1 MNRRCGGSSF
11 RNFSNHRDERMR
23 LDDHRMIGRIRARLA
38 HLSRGYRRVTHR
50 FVKVIRLVA
59 SVVHVISVLAALL
72 LLAAFVVYLGF
83 DHSAH
88 DLDLLRN
95 VIGGSWIIFIVDI
108 IVSYIAST
116 SGKSNGRSII
126 GVVTKAGVLITLI
139 PLLWSRSAHPW
150 IPWLET
156 ILYSRHFIYPVL
168 ASYAIVEVSESV
180 MRLIGRRVN
189 PSIILSASFI
199 VVIFLGSVLLMLPRC
214 TYVPLSYVDSLF
226 VSTSAV
232 CITGLTPIDPFVTF
246 TPLGILILSLLIQI
260 GGLGVMTF
268 TSFFALFFSG
278 RQSVYSQLMLRDMIY
293 SKSMSSLVP
302 TLLYILGFTV
312 VLETIGAVAVFFS
325 INDTLGLP
333 FWDTVVISLFHS
345 LSAFCNAGFSIIPGG
360 LSNPLLLN
368 GNLSIYWVTSAIVI
382 LGSIGFPILV
392 NFRDALYMRGR
403 RLWFYI
409 TGRPSREPL
418 TVHLFDMN
426 TKIVLVT
433 FFILFFFTVAGF
445 LAFEWN
451 NSLGGMSIEWKVTQG
466 VFNAVTPRSAGFA
479 SVNPA
484 GFLNVT
490 LVMVMFMMW
499 VGGASQSTAGG
510 IKVNTLA
517 AICLNLRCI
526 VTGRERVTAFRRT
539 IAVWSIRRA
548 NAVVAISIMSYFIF
562 SMIIL
567 TLEPGL
573 SARDSLFETL
583 SALFTVGSSLG
594 VTPILSTSSK
604 FVLCA
609 AMFLGRV
616 GIISL
621 MAGLVGRR
629 HDSPVSYPTDNLIIN

>member
-1 MNRRCGGSSF
+1 MKKETRSKWIIRRIETSL
-11 RNFSNHRDERMR
+11 MR
-23 LDDHRMIGRIRARLA
+23 AG
-38 HLSRGYRRVTHR
+38 RGYRRMTHR
-50 FVKVIRLVA
+50 FIKAIRRISLGLHVVSVVA
-59 SVVHVISVLAALL
+59 SVLMLAS
-72 LLAAFVVYLGF
+72 FVVLLGF
-83 DHSAH
+83 DHSGH
-88 DLDLLRN
+88 DIAILRG
-95 VIGGSWIIFIVDI
+95 VIRASRIIFIVDI
-108 IVSYIAST
+108 LFGLIA
-116 SGKSNGRSII
+116 NPP
-126 GVVTKAGVLITLI
+126 TKGSKRGLVRMVAEAGILITLL
-139 PLLWSRSAHPW
+139 PLLYPRPVHPW
-150 IPWLET
+150 VPWLSSL
-156 ILYSRHFIYPVL
+156 LYSNHFIYPVL
-168 ASYAIVEVSESV
+168 AAYAIVEVSEAV
-180 MRLIGRRVN
+180 MHLVGRRTN
-189 PSIILSASFI
+189 PSLILSCSFL
-199 VVIFLGSVLLMLPRC
+199 VVIFIGSVLLMLPRC
-214 TYVPLSYVDSLF
+214 TYGSLSYVDALF

-278 RQSVYSQLMLRDMIY
+278 RQSIYSQLMLRDMIY
-293 SKSMSSLVP
+293 SKSMNSLVP

-312 VLETIGAVAVFFS
+312 TLELIGAVAIFFS

-333 FWDTVVISLFHS
+333 FWDTVKISLFHS

-360 LSNPLLLN
+360 LSNPLLLF
-368 GNLSIYWVTSAIVI
+368 GNISIYWITSALVV
-382 LGSIGFPILV
+382 LGAIGFPILV
-392 NFRDALYMRGR
+392 NFKDAIFIKVRG
-403 RLWFYI
+403 LWRMAL
-409 TGRPSREPL
+409 GRKASEPRQ
-418 TVHLFDMN
+418 VHIYDMN

-433 FFILFFFTVAGF
+433 FFLL
-445 LAFEWN
+445 LAFSTGFFMLCEWSN
-451 NSLGGMSIEWKVTQG
+451 TLSGMDLVGRLTQS

-484 GFLNVT
+484 GFLNIT

-548 NAVVAISIMSYFIF
+548 NAVVAISILSYFIF
-562 SMIIL
+562 SVAIL
-567 TLEPGL
+567 ALEPTM
-573 SARDSLFETL
+573 SPRMTLFETL

-594 VTPILSTSSK
+594 ATPLLSTASK
-604 FVLCA
+604 LILCA

-621 MAGLVGRR
+621 MAGIAGRR
-629 HDSPVSYPTDNLIIN
+629 HDSFAVFPTDNLIIN

>member
-1 MNRRCGGSSF
+1 MK
-11 RNFSNHRDERMR
+11 
-23 LDDHRMIGRIRARLA
+23 LTDHRLIGHIEARLT
-38 HLSRGYRRVTHR
+38 HLGRSYRRLTHR
-50 FVKVIRLVA
+50 FVKAIRRIASGVHIV
-59 SVVHVISVLAALL
+59 SVVAALL
-72 LLAAFVVYLGF
+72 LLATFVVYLGF
-83 DHSAH
+83 DHSDH
-88 DLDLLRN
+88 DLGLLRG
-95 VIGGSWIIFIVDI
+95 VISGSWIVFIIDI
-108 IVSYIAST
+108 IVTLIAPPE
-116 SGKSNGRSII
+116 SGSHKKSFI
-126 GVVTKAGVLITLI
+126 GIATKTGVMVTLI
-139 PLLWSRSAHPW
+139 PLLIPESAHPL

-156 ILYSRHFIYPVL
+156 LLYSRRFIYPVL
-168 ASYAIVEVSESV
+168 AAYAVVEVSESV
-180 MRLIGRRVN
+180 MRLVGRRTN
-189 PSIILSASFI
+189 PSIILSLSFL
-199 VVIFLGSVLLMLPRC
+199 VVIFLGSLLLMLPKC
-214 TYVPLSYVDSLF
+214 TYGPLSYIDALF

-246 TPLGILILSLLIQI
+246 TPLGILILAVLIQI

-302 TLLYILGFTV
+302 TLLYILGFTA
-312 VLETIGAVAVFFS
+312 VLEAIGAIFIFIS
-325 INDTLGLP
+325 INDTLGLS
-333 FWDTVVISLFHS
+333 FWDTAMISAFHS
-345 LSAFCNAGFSIIPGG
+345 LSSFCNAGFSIIPGG
-360 LSNPLLLN
+360 MANPLLLS
-368 GNLSIYWVTSAIVI
+368 GNLSIYWVTSGIVI

-392 NFRDALYMRGR
+392 NFRDALFMRLR
-403 RLWFYI
+403 KMWHYV
-409 TGRPSREPL
+409 TGRPSKEPL
-418 TVHLFDMN
+418 AVHLFDMN
-426 TKIVLVT
+426 TKIVLTT
-433 FFILFFFTVAGF
+433 FFILFFITVTGF
-445 LAFEWN
+445 LIFEWN
-451 NSLGGMSIEWKVTQG
+451 NTLAGHDIPWKVTQG

-548 NAVVAISIMSYFIF
+548 NAVVATSIISFFIF

-567 TLEPGL
+567 ALEPEL
-573 SARDSLFETL
+573 SARSTLFETL
-583 SALFTVGSSLG
+583 SALFTIGSSLG
-594 VTPILSTSSK
+594 ATPLLSVASK
-604 FVLCA
+604 IVLCA

-629 HDSPVSYPTDNLIIN
+629 HDSPATFPTDNLIIN